1 MRILTVNSA
10 LLYILYSRCFQGVF
24 VVLVDCPI
32 RGQKLPLISCPTIAM
47 RVHEGTVF
55 FRCLRHQG
63 KHSNQQGDNLQFY
76 VRNHRRK

>member
-24 VVLVDCPI
+24 VVLVNCPI
-32 RGQKLPLISCPTIAM
+32 RGETAPHLISCPTIAT
-47 RVHEGTVF
+47 RVQSTVF

-63 KHSNQQGDNLQFY
+63 RRSNTG
-76 VRNHRRK
+76 